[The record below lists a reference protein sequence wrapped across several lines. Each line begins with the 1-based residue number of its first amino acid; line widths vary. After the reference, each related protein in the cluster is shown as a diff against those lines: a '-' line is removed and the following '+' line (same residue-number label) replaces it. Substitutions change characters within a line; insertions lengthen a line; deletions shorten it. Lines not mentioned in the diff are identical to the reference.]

1 MTNKWYFGTS
11 DARVG
16 RAGEGGY
23 GNLGGKSSSLRVQDM
38 QCRLTG
44 CVIVK

>member
-16 RAGEGGY
+16 GG
-23 GNLGGKSSSLRVQDM
+23 GGGGLREFGGGKAPHCAYRTCSV
-38 QCRLTG
+38 G
-44 CVIVK
+44 